1 MKKKLPK
8 IYIFLDQY
16 NKNIFK
22 NNSKNIG
29 IIYRNYK
36 SKKREVELNKI
47 AKACKIKRYKLYVA
61 NNIKLAIKVK
71 AEGVYIPAFNKTKKF
86 LNLEKKNIEILG
98 SAHNQKEIKEKISQ
112 RCKAI
117 FLSPTFS
124 VKKAKNYLG
133 LHKFNF
139 LSNSNKI
146 KMYALG
152 GINEKNINKLK
163 ILKTH
168 GFGAIGLFK
177 KKPAYKRPVFQKN
190 NFL

>member
-86 LNLEKKNIEILG
+86 INLEKKNIVILG
-98 SAHNQKEIKEKISQ
+98 SAHNRQEINEKISQ
-112 RCKAI
+112 NCSAI
-117 FLSPTFS
+117 FLSPVFYM
-124 VKKAKNYLG
+124 KNKRNFLDIY
-133 LHKFNF
+133 KFNL
-139 LSNSNKI
+139 LSVSEKI
-146 KMYALG
+146 NFFALG
-152 GINEKNINKLK
+152 GINEKNLRKLK
-163 ILKTH
+163 LLNIK
-168 GFGAIGLFK
+168 GFGGIRLFK
-177 KKPAYKRPVFQKN
+177 KKPALKKAGFLKN
-190 NFL
+190 